1 MDLFEVLATERR
13 NLADELNQLSS
24 AEWDQPSLCEGW
36 SNHVVA
42 AHLNMAW
49 SVRPPKFVVGV
60 LRARGSIDR
69 AMDRFSRD
77 IAERLDPQACVELL
91 RANAT
96 SRLTPPGIGVEAP
109 LTDVVVH
116 GADILR
122 PLGRS
127 RIVTPDAL
135 RSSLTF
141 LTSRKATLGFGARSI
156 DGLTVE
162 ATDVDLRL
170 GSGSAVVSGPA
181 LALCGALLGRAD
193 FLSELG
199 GEGVPLLGLGPER

>member
-1 MDLFEVLATERR
+1 MDLFALLASERQH
-13 NLADELNQLSS
+13 LADELDQLTPTQWS
-24 AEWDQPSLCEGW
+24 QPSLCEGW

-42 AHLNMAW
+42 AHLNLPW
-49 SVRPPKFVVGV
+49 SVRPPAFVIGL

-69 AMDRFSRD
+69 AMDRFSQEMAD
-77 IAERLDPQACVELL
+77 RLDPQGCVDLL

-96 SRLTPPGIGVEAP
+96 SRLTPPGMGVEAP

-116 GADILR
+116 GADVLR

-127 RIVTPDAL
+127 RTIAPDAL
-135 RSSLTF
+135 RSALTF
-141 LTSRKATLGFGARSI
+141 VTSWKAAKGFGARSI

-170 GSGSAVVSGPA
+170 GSGAAVVSGPA

-193 FLSELG
+193 FLSELSG
-199 GEGVPLLGLGPER
+199 DGVARLGFES

>member
-13 NLADELNQLSS
+13 NLADELDQLSQT
-24 AEWDQPSLCEGW
+24 EWAQPSLCEGW

-42 AHLNMAW
+42 AHLNLPWA
-49 SVRPPKFVVGV
+49 VRPPAFVVGV
-60 LRARGSIDR
+60 VRARGNIDR
-69 AMDRFSRD
+69 AMDRFSHQM
-77 IAERLDPQACVELL
+77 AERLDPQACVDLL

-96 SRLTPPGIGVEAP
+96 SRFTPPGIGVEAP

-127 RIVTPDAL
+127 HTVTPDAL
-135 RSSLTF
+135 RTSLTF

-181 LALCGALLGRAD
+181 LALCGVLLGRAD
-193 FLSELG
+193 FLSELT
-199 GEGVPLLGLGPER
+199 GEGIPLLGPGPGR

>member
-1 MDLFEVLATERR
+1 MDLFPVLAAERR
-13 NLADELNQLSS
+13 QLVDELEQLTTTQ
-24 AEWDQPSLCEGW
+24 WRQPSMCQGW

-42 AHLNMAW
+42 AHLNLPW
-49 SVRPPKFVVGV
+49 SVHPAAFVVGL

-69 AMDRFSRD
+69 AMDQFSRELAD
-77 IAERLDPQACVELL
+77 RLDPQACVDLL
-91 RANAT
+91 RANVT
-96 SRLTPPGIGVEAP
+96 SRRTPPGIGVGAP

-127 RIVTPDAL
+127 RTISPDAL
-135 RSSLTF
+135 RSALTF
-141 LTSRKATLGFGARSI
+141 VASQKAVRGFGARSI
-156 DGLTVE
+156 AGLTVE

-170 GSGSAVVSGPA
+170 GSGGAVVSGPA

-193 FLSELG
+193 YLSELAG
-199 GEGVPLLGLGPER
+199 DGVSLLGVGS